1 LRQRNFRL
9 FFGGQVVSM
18 AGTWMQ
24 TVALSWLV
32 LQLSGNS
39 GLAVG
44 LVFSFQY
51 LPTLFLGAYG
61 GVFIDAF
68 DKRKVMAVTQVIQT
82 TAAVLLAVL
91 TFTGVVELWM
101 VYAITMLNG
110 LALVVDNP
118 ARVTIVSELVGDE
131 DLSNALGLNNAVVQT
146 ARIAGPAL
154 AGVVILVSGTAMCFA
169 VNALSFLAMLAALA
183 ALDPSKMHRKPP
195 LGRHKGQ
202 MRDGLHYIWNRR
214 DLRAALLLM
223 TVIGT
228 LSFNMSVITPLM
240 AKLEFDGDA
249 ATLSWMIIA
258 LGCGALVGA
267 LVFASRAS
275 VTPRLMVYSGLVFG
289 GLLVL
294 CALTHIGGVPR
305 RARVRRCRA
314 DRLPHRDEFDHPV
327 AGRAVDARSGD
338 GRLQRDRAGE
348 HPDRWAADRT
358 PRPDVRTALG
368 VHGGGRRC
376 VRRDGGVRHHVP
388 ARLSASGRLLR
399 TERAP
404 RQRPRGGGARAR
416 RRTGTGTFPGLIRR
430 ADPLGR
436 SARSV
441 PPRESGDG
449 RRASVTVPRME
460 RGA

>member
-294 CALTHIGGVPR
+294 CALSPTLAAFLGVLAFVGAVQTVFLTATNSIIQLRAEPSMRGRVMGVYNVTVLGSTPIGGP
-305 RARVRRCRA
+305 
-314 DRLPHRDEFDHPV
+314 LIGLLGQTFGP
-327 AGRAVDARSGD
+327 
-338 GRLQRDRAGE
+338 
-348 HPDRWAADRT
+348 RWAFMVEA
-358 PRPDVRTALG
+358 
-368 VHGGGRRC
+368 
-376 VRRDGGVRHHVP
+376 GGVFVGMAAFGTMFLRACRRQGDSYEQSVLPDSDHVVVAP
-388 ARLSASGRLLR
+388 APAVGP
-399 TERAP
+399 AP
-404 RQRPRGGGARAR
+404 APS
-416 RRTGTGTFPGLIRR
+416 PG
-430 ADPLGR
+430 
-436 SARSV
+436 
-441 PPRESGDG
+441 
-449 RRASVTVPRME
+449 
-460 RGA
+460 

>member
-1 LRQRNFRL
+1 MNDRPSPGSGTFRSLRQRNFRL

-68 DKRKVMAVTQVIQT
+68 DKRKVMAFTQGLQAF
-82 TAAVLLAVL
+82 AAVLLAIL

-169 VNALSFLAMLAALA
+169 VNAVSFIAMLVALA
-183 ALDPSKMHRKPP
+183 LLDPTKMHRKPP

-202 MRDGLHYIWNRR
+202 MRDGLRYIWHRR
-214 DLRAALLLM
+214 DLRSALLLM

-240 AKLEFDGDA
+240 AKVEFDGDA

-267 LVFASRAS
+267 LVFASRSS
-275 VTPRLMVYSGLVFG
+275 VTPRLMVTTGLGFG
-289 GLLVL
+289 VLLVARRRL
-294 CALTHIGGVPR
+294 ADPGRVPR
-305 RARVRRCRA
+305 GARA
-314 DRLPHRDEFDHPV
+314 DRRGADELPHVDELDHPV
-327 AGRAVDARSGD
+327 ARRTVDAGTGD
-338 GRLQRDRAGE
+338 GGLQRDGAGQ
-348 HPDRWAADRT
+348 HAHRWAPDRIPGPGAG
-358 PRPDVRTALG
+358 PPLG
-368 VHGGGRRC
+368 VHGGSRWR
-376 VRRDGGVRHHVP
+376 VPRDGGVRDDVP
-388 ARLSASGRLLR
+388 ACV
-399 TERAP
+399 RAP
-404 RQRPRGGGARAR
+404 G
-416 RRTGTGTFPGLIRR
+416 
-430 ADPLGR
+430 
-436 SARSV
+436 
-441 PPRESGDG
+441 
-449 RRASVTVPRME
+449 
-460 RGA
+460 